1 MIEVSENNK
10 NNRKLKD
17 QGQKT
22 VQFEK
27 IVYSNTWWI
36 QLWMASRTVFW
47 MNYIKY
53 NVLMQTLQNPC
64 L

>member
-47 MNYIKY
+47 M
-53 NVLMQTLQNPC
+53 
-64 L
+64 